1 MIELFTLVLIGL
13 IVVIFFVVRQ
23 QRQIGKLDNDLYALR
38 MAFLAHREKL
48 ADPAAAAV
56 APATVVTEPEPT
68 PAANVSL
75 LETPPPAAVAEPAAV
90 AAGPA
95 FSEPIAAEAAQPEQV
110 WQEPPPR
117 QQPAQSPRDIETALG
132 TRWAVWVGGVALA
145 LGAVFLI
152 RYSIEAGLF
161 GPKLRLWL
169 AALFGMALA
178 GFGEFLRRTTFK
190 LPVEGL
196 QNAYVPAILTAAG
209 AFTLFGTVYSAHAV
223 YGFIGP
229 TLAFTLLGIIG
240 VATVAAALV
249 HGQALGAIG
258 LIGSYATPALVAST
272 APNVWALFVYL
283 AIVVAAAAVI
293 ARVRN
298 WVPLVAMAVAGP
310 GLWLLFYLLVASPLE
325 TGPVLFIEA
334 IVLAAITFVWMADDR
349 PRGIDWPSVL
359 TGVLSALSVLLLCV
373 ASEPGDPAF
382 MAGAIILLLML
393 GAATFREGALPLAVG
408 AVGAFVLVQLR
419 SIFAGTFNVWIAGD
433 QLTIDGFPVA
443 PVTSVTILWNVI
455 CAVAFLAAGLWC
467 SGRFAA
473 RTGGR
478 ALVWSLVAILP
489 PVLAL
494 TADWVARG
502 NLDVDLL
509 RGALALLLTVAFVG
523 GGEWVAGREQ
533 PARTGRGAVT
543 ALCSGAF
550 AALALGLMMAFGPG
564 TTTVLTAMVAGV
576 VAVATRWRTYPV
588 LGWLAVA
595 TVILVIVRIVVDP
608 TIVGTAALSTRPVL
622 NQLLLGYGLPAL
634 AFAFAAWQLKRTT
647 DGRPR
652 LVLEAAATLF
662 GLLTAAMLVRHAMNG
677 GVINSEAPTLG
688 EQAVYT
694 LIALGGGAILIA
706 LDNRSPSPVF
716 RIGSMAVGILSIAF
730 IAVQHFLVLNPVFTD
745 ESTGTIPVFNL
756 LMLGYLMPAASAA
769 GLALYARG
777 KRPQWYVAALA
788 LVAALLLFV
797 YATLSV
803 RRLFHGEFI
812 GLWKGMEQ
820 VENYTYSAL
829 WLAMGVAILAIG
841 IRLRSQILRL
851 GSAALVVL
859 AVGKV
864 FLIDMSELEGVLRA
878 LSFIGLGAVLIG
890 IGLFY
895 QRMLVRAARQDAVRG

>member
-1 MIELFTLVLIGL
+1 MIELVTLVLIGL

-48 ADPAAAAV
+48 ADPSAAPVAVATAAAAPQAPPV
-56 APATVVTEPEPT
+56 AEA
-68 PAANVSL
+68 SL
-75 LETPPPAAVAEPAAV
+75 LETTPPAATIV
-90 AAGPA
+90 
-95 FSEPIAAEAAQPEQV
+95 EPIAAAAEAVPPETIAAEVAQPEPV
-110 WQEPPPR
+110 WQEPPRHEPP
-117 QQPAQSPRDIETALG
+117 QPTRDIETALG

-145 LGAVFLI
+145 LGAIFLI
-152 RYSIEAGLF
+152 RYAIEDEIF
-161 GPKLRLWL
+161 GPRVRLWL
-169 AALFGMALA
+169 AALFGVLLA
-178 GFGEFLRRTTFK
+178 GGGEFLRRTTFK

-223 YGFIGP
+223 YEFIGP
-229 TLAFTLLGIIG
+229 TLAFTLLGVIG

-298 WVPLVAMAVAGP
+298 WVPLMAMAVAGP
-310 GLWLLFYLLVASPLE
+310 GLWLLFYLLFASPIE
-325 TGPVLFIEA
+325 TVPVLFIEA
-334 IVLAAITFVWMADDR
+334 VVVASIAFVWMADDR
-349 PRGIDWPSVL
+349 SRGIDWPSVV
-359 TGVLSALSVLLLCV
+359 TGVLSALSVLLLSV

-382 MAGAIILLLML
+382 MAGALILLLMV
-393 GAATFREGALPLAVG
+393 GAATFREAALPLAVG

-419 SIFAGTFNVWIAGD
+419 SIFAGTFNIWIAGD

-443 PVTSVTILWNVI
+443 PVTSVTILWNVV
-455 CAVAFLAAGLWC
+455 CAVALLAAGLWC

-478 ALVWSLVAILP
+478 ALVWSLAAILP
-489 PVLAL
+489 PLLAL
-494 TADWVARG
+494 IADWVARG

-509 RGALALLLTVAFVG
+509 RAALALLLTVALVA
-523 GGEWVAGREQ
+523 GGEWVACREE
-533 PARTGRGAVT
+533 PARTGRGAVAT
-543 ALCSGAF
+543 HYSGAF
-550 AALALGLMMAFGPG
+550 AALALCLMMAFGPG
-564 TTTVLTAMVAGV
+564 TTTVLTGMIAAV

-595 TVILVIVRIVVDP
+595 TVILVIARIALDP
-608 TIVGTAALSTRPVL
+608 TIVGAAALSTRPVL
-622 NQLLLGYGLPAL
+622 NQLLLGYGIPAI
-634 AFAFAAWQLKRTT
+634 AFSFAAWQLKRTT
-647 DGRPR
+647 DGRAR
-652 LVLEAAATLF
+652 LVMEAAATLF

-677 GVINSEAPTLG
+677 GVITSEAPTLG
-688 EQAVYT
+688 EQAIYT

-716 RIGSMAVGILSIAF
+716 RFGSMAIGILSIAF
-730 IAVQHFLVLNPVFTD
+730 IAVQHFLVLNPLFTE

-756 LMLGYLMPAASAA
+756 LMLGYLMPAAAAA

-820 VENYTYSAL
+820 IENYTYSAL
-829 WLAMGVAILAIG
+829 WLAMGVAILAVG

-864 FLIDMSELEGVLRA
+864 FLIDMSELEGALRA

-895 QRMLVRAARQDAVRG
+895 QRMLVRAARQDAARG